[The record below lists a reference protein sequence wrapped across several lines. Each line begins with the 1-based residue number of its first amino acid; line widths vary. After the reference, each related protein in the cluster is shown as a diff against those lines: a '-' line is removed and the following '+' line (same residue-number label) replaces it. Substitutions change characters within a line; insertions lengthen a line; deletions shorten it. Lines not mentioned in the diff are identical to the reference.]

1 MQTSTIDKHST
12 VAGMRILVVEDEY
25 LASLWITRA
34 LHDFGC
40 AVIGPAPTV
49 DRGSELAAN
58 ETLHGAILDVNV
70 HGEHSG
76 RVADLLDSRGCPFFF
91 VTGYSSPAMLPQ
103 YLRERRRL
111 YKPVGLDS
119 LLDAIVEEFAP
130 DRG

>member
-1 MQTSTIDKHST
+1 MQISTIDQRSAI
-12 VAGMRILVVEDEY
+12 AGMRILVVEDEY
-25 LASLWITRA
+25 LASLWISRA
-34 LHDFGC
+34 LQDFGC
-40 AVIGPAPTV
+40 NVIGPAPTI
-49 DRGSELAAN
+49 DQGYRLAAN
-58 ETLHGAILDVNV
+58 EPLHGAILDVNV

-91 VTGYSSPAMLPQ
+91 VTGYSSPAMLPE